1 MVEKNIRIEER
12 IAQWGKEY
20 CKSAYPNLHANNP
33 LHELI
38 EHGVVTRIGN
48 SVSIDTPADEIQ
60 RIIDDMVLIGGE
72 MGKAAVVLHVENMVK
87 RNTIKEKIR
96 ILRKRGLEG
105 IGRSKYFEL
114 LSKAKI
120 YIMARL
126 QERIK

>member
-20 CKSAYPNLHANNP
+20 CKCSLPSLHANNP
-33 LHELI
+33 LQELI

-48 SVSIDTPADEIQ
+48 AVNVDTPADEIQ